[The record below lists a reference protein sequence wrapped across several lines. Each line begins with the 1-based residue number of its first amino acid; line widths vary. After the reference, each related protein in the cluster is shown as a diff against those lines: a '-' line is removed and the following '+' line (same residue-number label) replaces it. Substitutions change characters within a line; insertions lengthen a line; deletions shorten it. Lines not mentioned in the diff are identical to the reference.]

1 MREPVFSGR
10 VEVKDLII
18 IMEYKPGVFS
28 REGIWR
34 KIFISVTVLGLVSML
49 FSRFPAKSGDG
60 WYHSLNQPTFAPA
73 YWMPFVMW
81 TLVYILIGISFAIV
95 WDKFEKAP
103 TVAEKDIARTGILL
117 FGAHMVFNWINP
129 LLLIGLHWPKLA
141 LIDMLILIGFIIAL
155 IFHFRKIDKVATQML
170 IPYFIWILYAASLL
184 VAIIV
189 LN

>member
-1 MREPVFSGR
+1 
-10 VEVKDLII
+10 
-18 IMEYKPGVFS
+18 MELKQSVFS
-28 REGIWR
+28 RKDIWK
-34 KIFISVTVLGLVSML
+34 KIFISVSVLGLVSML

-60 WYHSLNQPTFAPA
+60 WYHSLNQPAFAPA

-95 WDKFEKAP
+95 WDNFEKA
-103 TVAEKDIARTGILL
+103 TTASDKDLARSGMLL
-117 FGAHMVFNWINP
+117 FGAHMIFNWINP
-129 LLLIGLHWPKLA
+129 LLLIGLQWPKLA
-141 LIDMLILIGFIIAL
+141 LADMVILIGFIIAL
-155 IFHFRKIDKVATQML
+155 IFHFRKINKLATQLL